1 MGGKAR
7 NLIEVI
13 FEKFKLK
20 TIGENQS
27 SFQRLFMV
35 QNRKISRK
43 IISKSSPQ
51 MEKSEK
57 SMNWLAIKGRQT
69 HDFLFH
75 Y

>member
-43 IISKSSPQ
+43 IIFKSKWKRVKNP
-51 MEKSEK
+51 
-57 SMNWLAIKGRQT
+57 
-69 HDFLFH
+69 
-75 Y
+75 